1 MPDEIASV
9 VAMLATNAY
18 ITNKVH
24 AFHPVCNGAVIPW
37 LIDYQRFSLLMEVLL
52 RVLSDVFSESVGEI
66 QIHSYPHIFDDEDCL
81 STR

>member
-18 ITNKVH
+18 ITNKVDV
-24 AFHPVCNGAVIPW
+24 FRPFCIGAVIPW

-52 RVLSDVFSESVGEI
+52 RVLSDVSFRRALVEYGYIAIRTYLTMKIV
-66 QIHSYPHIFDDEDCL
+66 
-81 STR
+81 